1 MVSASHCFCH
11 FVTTSFVPH
20 AIYKGSKHLVKFI
33 NVLPVS
39 HCVSFAA
46 RSPLYSHI
54 SATIQ
59 GLLTIRV
66 YKEETDFIKKLHFYL
81 NEHSKSWHAK
91 ISTSRWF
98 GLRLDMIGLLFV
110 MAMLFISV
118 PLADS
123 KFR

>member
-1 MVSASHCFCH
+1 MVSASRCFCH

-20 AIYKGSKHLVKFI
+20 AIYKGLKHLVKFI
-33 NVLPVS
+33 SVLPVS
-39 HCVSFAA
+39 HCVTFAA

-98 GLRLDMIGLLFV
+98 GLRLDMIGLLFI

-123 KFR
+123 KFS